1 MDCRLKKNDINKS
14 KLNILKLI
22 DWRRWYNRE
31 IYDTLSHLSN
41 RKRESIV
48 IMQAQGVMQ
57 INKHMGL
64 TRPVNPVSSAP
75 ACAWCRRNGICELEN
90 FDRIWRTVMRM
101 VGRTDLF
108 GECGFFFSLFSKF
121 LFLYRGWMMFN
132 KFWIIFPVCLFVF
145 FAYLSK
151 RTEIRLNIAYYAF
164 CIAFYL
170 CQLEELI

>member
-1 MDCRLKKNDINKS
+1 MLKLMDCRLKENYINKS

-48 IMQAQGVMQ
+48 IMQAQGAMQ
-57 INKHMGL
+57 IIKHMGL
-64 TRPVNPVSSAP
+64 TRPVNPVLSAS

-90 FDRIWRTVMRM
+90 FYRIWRTVMRM
-101 VGRTDLF
+101 AGRVDLF
-108 GECGFFFSLFSKF
+108 GRMWLFSLLFSIF
-121 LFLYRGWMMFN
+121 LFLYRGWMLFN

-145 FAYLSK
+145 FCL
-151 RTEIRLNIAYYAF
+151 F
-164 CIAFYL
+164 V
-170 CQLEELI
+170 